1 MSSVKQTFLCRCW
14 TKPRTTASVCCRLPP
29 KPCACGSSKWG
40 RWRPF
45 TTHST
50 SVTLTSHRSV
60 WSLRCGVLS
69 RTWTPFSLLCVEG
82 RWVDVFVWMFG
93 QVVYCHLESTVL
105 QQDFVALL
113 PVIVICYFTLISIDT
128 FHVVLS
134 GLSINTAI
142 WWYIWPGQSDTNT
155 VVRIGER

>member
-1 MSSVKQTFLCRCW
+1 
-14 TKPRTTASVCCRLPP
+14 
-29 KPCACGSSKWG
+29 
-40 RWRPF
+40 
-45 TTHST
+45 
-50 SVTLTSHRSV
+50 
-60 WSLRCGVLS
+60 
-69 RTWTPFSLLCVEG
+69 
-82 RWVDVFVWMFG
+82 MFG

-142 WWYIWPGQSDTNT
+142 
-155 VVRIGER
+155 